1 MSLVGGSSGVG
12 VPFTTGSAPLVGER
26 HRGIVD
32 MYVSVVQGEGAYRR
46 GTLFPELHKVDV
58 AALTTQ
64 VVLSVLTDGKG

>member
-1 MSLVGGSSGVG
+1 MAVVGWEY
-12 VPFTTGSAPLVGER
+12 PLQLGLL
-26 HRGIVD
+26 HWLGRGIEALLTF